1 MAGLSQVWALYT
13 PYNDQENTCVVVDF
27 KTEVT
32 YYIGRLRMIANNWV
46 IPRETVLA
54 FLNALTS
61 TRKGSSSWLSKR
73 SFKVARSFVRHI
85 PALLLRVNSSALDA
99 SRRFSWGL
107 VQHVGFRVSVGHSVV
122 SHFASLKVH
131 TDHTEQLLPV
141 ICMQCAHSRC
151 DQELGISSKRPASV
165 DHHVLGTVPVLLLKT

>member
-32 YYIGRLRMIANNWV
+32 YDVGRLRLIANNWV

-54 FLNALTS
+54 FLNAPTS
-61 TRKGSSSWLSKR
+61 TRKGSSSWLNEH

-99 SRRFSWGL
+99 SRRFSWG
-107 VQHVGFRVSVGHSVV
+107 
-122 SHFASLKVH
+122 
-131 TDHTEQLLPV
+131 
-141 ICMQCAHSRC
+141 
-151 DQELGISSKRPASV
+151 
-165 DHHVLGTVPVLLLKT
+165 